1 MTFLNL
7 SYQTQLRYRILLGD
21 AKAFPSPVLYK
32 LQQLSK
38 LLDSSPDAR
47 WQPISMHWTVI
58 GEAQQVTVAWARGYE
73 MNPFIFTPSM
83 VELPKVR
90 AAALDSTS
98 TCISII
104 CILSN
109 LTVWGRCFVVV
120 DVVLTCKP
128 HLGSWSSWMQLAI
141 NSSLGQCWRVIDR
154 PPQSSIKLS
163 GAPEA
168 NERVSVQTISPS
180 LPSPFIF
187 FFPLALALLK
197 PLHIIEMIPVTSYL
211 ASFP

>member
-1 MTFLNL
+1 MPGGN
-7 SYQTQLRYRILLGD
+7 
-21 AKAFPSPVLYK
+21 AV
-32 LQQLSK
+32 
-38 LLDSSPDAR
+38 
-47 WQPISMHWTVI
+47 SMHWTVR

-73 MNPFIFTPSM
+73 MNPFIFTPGM
-83 VELPKVR
+83 LELPKVR
-90 AAALDSTS
+90 TAALDAMS

-109 LTVWGRCFVVV
+109 LTVWCGCFVVV
-120 DVVLTCKP
+120 VVLTCKP
-128 HLGSWSSWMQLAI
+128 QLDSWSSWIQLAI
-141 NSSLGQCWRVIDR
+141 NNSLGQCWRMIGM

-168 NERVSVQTISPS
+168 NERVSVQTISPA

-197 PLHIIEMIPVTSYL
+197 PLHIIEMIPATSYL
-211 ASFP
+211 VSFP